1 MFDNMF
7 QFLNYVHCFLIYLR
21 RNKSKSNKCIL
32 ASSSSSISDCVM
44 DLEDNYKEAPNVDV
58 IDQGLTIEDNMSSIS
73 YLTVPILGKWI
84 IEWNDSLFL

>member
-1 MFDNMF
+1 
-7 QFLNYVHCFLIYLR
+7 
-21 RNKSKSNKCIL
+21 
-32 ASSSSSISDCVM
+32 M

-58 IDQGLTIEDNMSSIS
+58 TDQGSTIEDNMSSIP